1 MKEIGVR
8 EYENLREREVRL
20 IGRVVP
26 YDSGIEVIYFIVSPE
41 QQNIGAK
48 AILDELHLTH
58 PSLKGQIDVI
68 RHWAP
73 QEVVTVNYQGQ

>member
-8 EYENLREREVRL
+8 EYENLRERETRL

-41 QQNIGAK
+41 QQSYGAK
-48 AILDELHLTH
+48 DILDELHTTH
-58 PSLKGQIDVI
+58 PNLKGQIDVI
-68 RHWAP
+68 RHWATP
-73 QEVVTVNYQGQ
+73 EVVTTNY

>member
-20 IGRVVP
+20 IGRAVP

-41 QQNIGAK
+41 QQSYGVK
-48 AILDELHLTH
+48 ALLDELHTTH
-58 PSLKGQIDVI
+58 PNLKGQIDVI
-68 RHWAP
+68 RHWANP
-73 QEVVTVNYQGQ
+73 EVVTINYQE